1 MSSPGAILIG
11 REETAMRFWSE
22 SPDPSIVYTPAGRF
36 PDTVKAQIERPRFA
50 MLNSLGKVVMVVV
63 VLIAAVSAS
72 PASRVVVRASGQ
84 REVLPACEAAL
95 QKRTFED
102 ATVAGLNPPAMPVS
116 FDSRKAVTTRR
127 NGKLIVAGT
136 EDYRPAIDV
145 PAFPVRY
152 ECVADPATG
161 KVDSITYTAV
171 GANGASAAKAPVVL
185 VREAQVVRACRSK
198 MWEKVADKAIGQGLT
213 AGGAEVELEAEGASL
228 TPASSRTTIEVA
240 GRGQIRLSQD
250 YEWQPVAFTCRYD
263 EKKKE
268 ATRASYTID
277 RTSATR
283 TPALSPDK
291 AHALEACHAAVE
303 GEVLRDAQRRGYR
316 LLSRVQVDLKPGAAF
331 KEVGQDLEV
340 KGRGEYKLD
349 DRHKQPTPLTFTCV
363 YDARGGA
370 VRSAAFEAGQASWT
384 PSGEIATGKTAT
396 LVCEST
402 RDVQRVC
409 PAPIKGNVRII
420 RQRSS
425 TPCEAYKNW
434 IWSSSGI
441 TVWGGCQAEF
451 EFETR

>member
-1 MSSPGAILIG
+1 
-11 REETAMRFWSE
+11 
-22 SPDPSIVYTPAGRF
+22 
-36 PDTVKAQIERPRFA
+36 
-50 MLNSLGKVVMVVV
+50 
-63 VLIAAVSAS
+63 
-72 PASRVVVRASGQ
+72 
-84 REVLPACEAAL
+84 
-95 QKRTFED
+95 
-102 ATVAGLNPPAMPVS
+102 
-116 FDSRKAVTTRR
+116 
-127 NGKLIVAGT
+127 
-136 EDYRPAIDV
+136 
-145 PAFPVRY
+145 
-152 ECVADPATG
+152 VADPVTG
-161 KVDSITYTAV
+161 KVESIAYTAV
-171 GANGASAAKAPVVL
+171 GANGAASAKAPVVL
-185 VREAQVVRACRSK
+185 IREKQVVRACRTK
-198 MWEKVADKAIGQGLT
+198 MWEKVADAAIGKGLT
-213 AGGAEVELEAEGASL
+213 ASGADAELESEGAVL
-228 TPASSRTTIEVA
+228 TPTPSRTTTDVT

-263 EKKKE
+263 EKKNE

-291 AHALEACHAAVE
+291 ARALEACHAAVE
-303 GEVLRDAQRRGYR
+303 GEVLRDAQARGYR
-316 LLSRVQVDLKPGAAF
+316 RLSRVQIDLKPGAAF

-349 DRHKQPTPLTFTCV
+349 ERHNQPTPLTFTCV

-370 VRSAAFEAGQASWT
+370 VRSAAFEPGQAAWT
-384 PSGEIATGKTAT
+384 ASGEVATGKTAT

-409 PAPIKGNVRII
+409 PASIKGSVKII
-420 RQRSS
+420 RQISS

>member
-1 MSSPGAILIG
+1 M
-11 REETAMRFWSE
+11 
-22 SPDPSIVYTPAGRF
+22 V
-36 PDTVKAQIERPRFA
+36 
-50 MLNSLGKVVMVVV
+50 NSLSRVVMVVV
-63 VLIAAVSAS
+63 VLIAVVSVG
-72 PASRVVVRASGQ
+72 PASRVASQASGQ
-84 REVLPACEAAL
+84 SDVLHACEAAL
-95 QKRTFED
+95 WKQTFAD
-102 ATVAGLNPPAMPVS
+102 ATVAGLNPPATPIS

-145 PAFPVRY
+145 PSFPVRY
-152 ECVADPATG
+152 ECVADPVTG
-161 KVDSITYTAV
+161 KVESVTYTAV
-171 GANGASAAKAPVVL
+171 GANGASSAKAPVVL
-185 VREAQVVRACRSK
+185 VREKQVVHACQTK
-198 MWEKVADKAIGQGLT
+198 VWDKVADKALGQGLT
-213 AGGAEVELEAEGASL
+213 AGGADVELEAEGATVTRAPSG
-228 TPASSRTTIEVA
+228 TTSDVT
-240 GRGQIRLSQD
+240 GRGQIRLSKD

-277 RTSATR
+277 RTSATT

-291 AHALEACHAAVE
+291 ARALEVCQAAVKD
-303 GEVLRDAQRRGYR
+303 EVLRDAQRRGYR
-316 LLSRVQVDLKPGAAF
+316 LPSRVQIDLKPGAGF
-331 KEVGQDLEV
+331 KAVGQDLEV
-340 KGRGEYKLD
+340 TGRGEYKLD
-349 DRHKQPTPLTFTCV
+349 DQHKQPTPLTFTCV

>member
-1 MSSPGAILIG
+1 
-11 REETAMRFWSE
+11 
-22 SPDPSIVYTPAGRF
+22 
-36 PDTVKAQIERPRFA
+36 
-50 MLNSLGKVVMVVV
+50 MVVGV
-63 VLIAAVSAS
+63 PIVAVSVS
-72 PASRVVVRASGQ
+72 PAPRAVLQASGQ
-84 REVLPACEAAL
+84 GEVLAACEAGL
-95 QKRTFED
+95 RKQTFDD
-102 ATVAGLNPPAMPVS
+102 ATAAGLNPPASPVS
-116 FDSRKAVTTRR
+116 FDTRKAVTTRR
-127 NGKLIVAGT
+127 NGKLIVVGT
-136 EDYRPAIDV
+136 EDYRPAMDV

-152 ECVADPATG
+152 ECVADPVTG
-161 KVDSITYTAV
+161 KVESITYTAV
-171 GANGASAAKAPVVL
+171 GANGGASAKAPVVL
-185 VREAQVVRACRSK
+185 VREKQVVLACRSK
-198 MWEKVADKAIGQGLT
+198 VWEKAADAAIKQGVT
-213 AGGAEVELEAEGASL
+213 AGGADVELEAEGALL
-228 TPASSRTTIEVA
+228 TPSRTTIEVS

-277 RTSATR
+277 RTSANR
-283 TPALSPDK
+283 TPALSADK
-291 AHALEACHAAVE
+291 ARALEACHAAVE

-316 LLSRVQVDLKPGAAF
+316 PPSRVLIDLKPGAAF

-349 DRHKQPTPLTFTCV
+349 ERHKQPTPLTYTCV

-370 VRSAAFEAGQASWT
+370 VRSAAFEPGQASWT
-384 PSGEIATGKTAT
+384 PSGEVATGKTAT

-402 RDVQRVC
+402 RDVERVC
-409 PAPIKGNVRII
+409 PAPIKGSVRII

-434 IWSSSGI
+434 IWSPSGI

>member
-1 MSSPGAILIG
+1 M
-11 REETAMRFWSE
+11 
-22 SPDPSIVYTPAGRF
+22 V
-36 PDTVKAQIERPRFA
+36 
-50 MLNSLGKVVMVVV
+50 NSLVRVLLVVGVLIVVV
-63 VLIAAVSAS
+63 SVS
-72 PASRVVVRASGQ
+72 PAPRAVLQASGQ

-95 QKRTFED
+95 VKQTFED
-102 ATVAGLNPPAMPVS
+102 ATAAGLNPPATPVS
-116 FDSRKAVTTRR
+116 FDARKAVTTRR
-127 NGKLIVAGT
+127 NGKLIVVGT
-136 EDYRPAIDV
+136 EDYRPAVDI

-152 ECVADPATG
+152 ECMADPVTG
-161 KVDSITYTAV
+161 KVESITYTAV
-171 GANGASAAKAPVVL
+171 AAKGGSSAKAPVVL
-185 VREAQVVRACRSK
+185 VREAQVVRACRTK
-198 MWEKVADKAIGQGLT
+198 VWEKAADAAMKQGLT
-213 AGGAEVELEAEGASL
+213 AGGADVELEAEGAVL
-228 TPASSRTTIEVA
+228 TPTPSRTTTEVA

-277 RTSATR
+277 RTSAAQ
-283 TPALSPDK
+283 TPALSADK
-291 AHALEACHAAVE
+291 ARALEACHAAVE
-303 GEVLRDAQRRGYR
+303 GEVLRDAERRGYR
-316 LLSRVQVDLKPGAAF
+316 LSSRVQIDLKPGAAF

-349 DRHKQPTPLTFTCV
+349 ERHKQPTPLTFTCV

-370 VRSAAFEAGQASWT
+370 VRSAAFEPGESAWT
-384 PSGEIATGKTAT
+384 PSGEVATGKTAT

-409 PAPIKGNVRII
+409 PAAIKGNVRII

-434 IWSSSGI
+434 IWSLSGI